1 MLLLSHA
8 LAESK
13 DNLTSL
19 RQALHENYWC
29 LYVVAKSLVKSAPHP
44 EFLDEITVLAS
55 LESLITELEAAATSY
70 VEHVAEG
77 MRSRI

>member
-1 MLLLSHA
+1 M
-8 LAESK
+8 
-13 DNLTSL
+13 
-19 RQALHENYWC
+19 
-29 LYVVAKSLVKSAPHP
+29 VAKSLVKSAPHP

-70 VEHVAEG
+70 VEQVAEG